1 MAYTTTSR
9 RFLFKQHFSTV
20 NIYPF
25 SPNNPFIFPTLLK
38 PSPITKLQIT
48 HKKFITK
55 AITTMNEG
63 KCSNEKVQ
71 QVHNIEDFD
80 VALQTAGDKLVVV
93 IFTAIHGKHNRKIY
107 PFMVDLSRKCNDVEF
122 VVVMGDESNK
132 TKALCEREK
141 IKKIPHFTFYKSMK
155 KIHEEEGIIGPDELM
170 RDVLY
175 YGDNHSAVIQLHS
188 KKDVENLIE
197 EHRIDNKLI
206 VIDIGLKHCG
216 PCAKVYPTVLM
227 LSRMM
232 VDTVVFARMD
242 GDENESCVQF
252 LKDMGVVEAP
262 TFMFLRDGIIC
273 GRYVGSRKV
282 ELIREI
288 QKHRGVGVAF

>member
-9 RFLFKQHFSTV
+9 RFLFKQHFSIV
-20 NIYPF
+20 SIYPF
-25 SPNNPFIFPTLLK
+25 SLKNPFIFLVLLK

-55 AITTMNEG
+55 AITATKNET
-63 KCSNEKVQ
+63 CSNEKVQ

-80 VALQTAGDKLVVV
+80 VALQTTRDKIVVV
-93 IFTAIHGKHNRKIY
+93 IFTASHGKHNRKIY
-107 PFMVDLSRKCNDVEF
+107 PFIVDLSKRCNDVEF
-122 VVVMGDESNK
+122 VIVMGDESDK
-132 TKALCEREK
+132 TKA
-141 IKKIPHFTFYKSMK
+141 FYKSME
-155 KIHEEEGIIGPDELM
+155 KIHEEEGIISPDELM

-175 YGDNHSAVIQLHS
+175 YGNHHSAVIQLHS

-206 VIDIGLKHCG
+206 VIDIGLKHYG

-252 LKDMGVVEAP
+252 LKDMEVVEAP

-273 GRYVGSRKV
+273 GRYVGSCKV
-282 ELIREI
+282 
-288 QKHRGVGVAF
+288 